1 MRKLLILAAS
11 TMALTVAGAG
21 IATAQDKAAPAR
33 PLTPTSPG
41 AGAIKKGKPLDAG
54 SDMTERRTTVPI
66 PDSSRAAD
74 TAGYRSY
81 LESKAGQRGASI
93 AGGLSAESLIG
104 AEVLNASGKEIG
116 EVQDL
121 VIDSD
126 NKVDKAIVEVGG
138 ILGLGSKF
146 VAVEIAQ
153 LKPEGKK
160 KGFVTAMTEE
170 ELKSRAQYEKKAGA
184 WVQRYN

>member
-1 MRKLLILAAS
+1 MRKFLILTAS
-11 TMALTVAGAG
+11 TVALTVAGAG
-21 IATAQDKAAPAR
+21 FAAAQDKAAPAR

-41 AGAIKKGKPLDAG
+41 AGAIKKDDSLKTDSGM
-54 SDMTERRTTVPI
+54 SEHRTTVPL
-66 PDSSRAAD
+66 PDSARAAD

-81 LESKAGQRGASI
+81 LESKAGRSGASI

-104 AEVLNASGKEIG
+104 ADVMNASGDEIG

-138 ILGLGSKF
+138 FLGVGSKF

-153 LKPEGKK
+153 LKPGAKK

-170 ELKSRAQYEKKAGA
+170 ELKARAQYEKKAGS